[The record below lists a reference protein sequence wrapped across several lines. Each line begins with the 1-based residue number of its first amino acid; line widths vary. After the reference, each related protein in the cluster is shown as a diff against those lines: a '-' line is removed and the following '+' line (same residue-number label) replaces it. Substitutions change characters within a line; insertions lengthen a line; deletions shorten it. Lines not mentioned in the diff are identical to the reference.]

1 VQEVARHGKGP
12 PDPPIVCCCPSTPL
26 SWVNN
31 TNESVTLR
39 YWGRSATT
47 IDGPAIAKVDHS
59 KAVGDLQIGRVCGVL
74 NNCLA
79 IMLVAWVA
87 SVLPQT
93 GQSIQTMTASEPGL
107 KETILLVDDEQSV
120 RTIVLKILRRARYN
134 VLEAENGEAAL
145 RIAEEHPGKIDLVI
159 TDMYMPGLRGREVV
173 ERLAPTRPG
182 LRALFISGYADQ
194 DARTGVPGGANFLN
208 KPFSGQELANAV
220 EKVLKGPPL

>member
-1 VQEVARHGKGP
+1 MQRGLSLPVNTIGWVSNTIAPVHKTLDEGSQQQVTAVQQQE
-12 PDPPIVCCCPSTPL
+12 STAPKRSLTSRSIPL
-26 SWVNN
+26 
-31 TNESVTLR
+31 
-39 YWGRSATT
+39 
-47 IDGPAIAKVDHS
+47 
-59 KAVGDLQIGRVCGVL
+59 
-74 NNCLA
+74 
-79 IMLVAWVA
+79 A
-87 SVLPQT
+87 SVLEQVSSNNARRVGSLSVSPT
-93 GQSIQTMTASEPGL
+93 GQIIQTMTASEPGL